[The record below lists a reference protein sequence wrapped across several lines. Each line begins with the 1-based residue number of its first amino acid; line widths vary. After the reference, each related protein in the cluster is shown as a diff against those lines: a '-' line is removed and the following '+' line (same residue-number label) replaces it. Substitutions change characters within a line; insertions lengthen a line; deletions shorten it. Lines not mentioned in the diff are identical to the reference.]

1 MRVAL
6 AGSALLHLA
15 GASTLSP
22 ELHPGSARDHG
33 KSIPL
38 TVQLERAPV
47 IPVTATPAQANPGSG
62 AGPKQHYRAAA
73 ELPTRKCC
81 SGPARLLP
89 APADP
94 TFYAARD
101 LDSLPMPV
109 APLELGRLPGLAS
122 TAPVRLEL
130 TIDEHGTVHT
140 ISIAGSRAG
149 VMGEEELRAALAATV
164 FVPARKDGRAVK
176 SRIVL
181 NVSLAGQ

>member
-15 GASTLSP
+15 GTSTLAP
-22 ELHPGSARDHG
+22 EFLPGSARGHG
-33 KSIPL
+33 KSIAL
-38 TVQLERAPV
+38 TVQLERTPVAPE
-47 IPVTATPAQANPGSG
+47 AAAAAPAKPGPG
-62 AGPKQHYRAAA
+62 AGTKQRVRAGA
-73 ELPTRKCC
+73 ELPTRS

-94 TFYAARD
+94 TFYGAGD
-101 LDSLPMPV
+101 LDSLPVPV
-109 APLELGRLPGLAS
+109 APLDLGRLPGLVS

-149 VMGEEELRAALAATV
+149 ILLEEELRAAIAATV
-164 FVPARKDGRAVK
+164 FVPARKNGRAVK

-181 NVSLAGQ
+181 GVQ

>member
-15 GASTLSP
+15 GTSTLAP
-22 ELHPGSARDHG
+22 EFLPVSARGHG
-33 KSIPL
+33 RSIAL
-38 TVQLERAPV
+38 TVQLERTPVAPE
-47 IPVTATPAQANPGSG
+47 AAAAAPAKPGPG
-62 AGPKQHYRAAA
+62 AGTKQRFRAGA
-73 ELPTRKCC
+73 ELPTRS

-94 TFYAARD
+94 TFYAAGD
-101 LDSLPMPV
+101 LDSLPIPV
-109 APLELGRLPGLAS
+109 APLDLGRLPGLAS

-130 TIDEHGTVHT
+130 TIDEHGAVHT
-140 ISIAGSRAG
+140 ISFAGSRAG
-149 VMGEEELRAALAATV
+149 VLGEEELRAALAATV

-181 NVSLAGQ
+181 GVQ

>member
-6 AGSALLHLA
+6 AGSALLHLV
-15 GASTLSP
+15 GTSTLVP
-22 ELHPGSARDHG
+22 EFLPGSARGHG
-33 KSIPL
+33 ESIAL
-38 TVQLERAPV
+38 TVQLERAPA
-47 IPVTATPAQANPGSG
+47 PPAAAATAQARPGPG
-62 AGPKQHYRAAA
+62 AETKQRFRTDA

-81 SGPARLLP
+81 SGSARLLP
-89 APADP
+89 ARADP
-94 TFYAARD
+94 TFYTAED

-109 APLELGRLPGLAS
+109 APLDLGRLPGLVS

-149 VMGEEELRAALAATV
+149 ILLEEELRAALAATV

-181 NVSLAGQ
+181 GVQ

>member
-1 MRVAL
+1 MRLAL
-6 AGSALLHLA
+6 AGSVLLHLV
-15 GASTLSP
+15 GASTLSS
-22 ELHPGSARDHG
+22 ELHPESARGHG

-38 TVQLERAPV
+38 SVRLERAPV
-47 IPVTATPAQANPGSG
+47 APAAAAPAQPNPGLG
-62 AGPKQHYRAAA
+62 AVPQQRFRADA
-73 ELPTRKCC
+73 ELPDRKCC

-89 APADP
+89 AAADP

-109 APLELGRLPGLAS
+109 APLELARLPGLAP

-140 ISIAGSRAG
+140 ISIAGSPAG
-149 VMGEEELRAALAATV
+149 VSGEEELRAALAATV

-181 NVSLAGQ
+181 GVQ

>member
-6 AGSALLHLA
+6 AGSALLHLV
-15 GASTLSP
+15 GTSTLAP
-22 ELHPGSARDHG
+22 EFFPGSGSGHG
-33 KSIPL
+33 ESIAL
-38 TVQLERAPV
+38 TVQLERAPAA
-47 IPVTATPAQANPGSG
+47 P
-62 AGPKQHYRAAA
+62 AAA
-73 ELPTRKCC
+73 ATAELKPPSRSGPEQHFRVGNSASARGCC
-81 SGPARLLP
+81 SGAPALLP

-94 TFYAARD
+94 TFYTAGD

-109 APLELGRLPGLAS
+109 APLDLGRLPGLVS

-149 VMGEEELRAALAATV
+149 VLWEKELRAALAATV

-176 SRIVL
+176 SRIV
-181 NVSLAGQ
+181 VGVQ